1 MIRLNLSRGPK
12 VLDLG
17 HGVTVTVLPLT
28 SALMMAARTALVRQE
43 GKVEPIHLIQSVG
56 RLAIIDWTGV
66 VGEDGAPAPV
76 TGETVTALLDI
87 YQFADAFEQLYIGPA
102 LILAEEKNASAPSP
116 NGTSAGASPTAQ
128 PAPSPARSALIN

>member
-1 MIRLNLSRGPK
+1 MIRLNLARGPK

-28 SALMMAARTALVRQE
+28 SAVMMAARAALARQSE
-43 GKVEPIHLIQSVG
+43 QVDPIHLIQSVG

-66 VGEDGAPAPV
+66 EGEDGVAAPV